1 MRMSSLQRVSLAL
14 FTLVFISGC
23 FPNRQNFQP
32 RTIENST
39 STEIINEQSFS
50 AQNTSTPR
58 FTLTIATTA
67 TITPTA
73 LEVLPTSLPN
83 VTVAAVDGNLFIRR
97 GPGLEYNSVGVLYEG
112 KKAKIIGRDILSGWV
127 QINIPKSKSIGWVS
141 IQTQFSKITGDLD
154 TVPSFTFTDW
164 SQPAYIKNCTEHDMF
179 IEPAGLYLYSLYAN
193 ASGENEVQ
201 VNPGEYIVYDV
212 FVEDLPEVARVS
224 VREGITAY
232 ITINGLEVKHKC
244 P

>member
-1 MRMSSLQRVSLAL
+1 MKVFSAKYRLIFLLPFFFVSS
-14 FTLVFISGC
+14 C
-23 FPNRQNFQP
+23 FRTQLNFQTRIVEDIP
-32 RTIENST
+32 LTAVADEQIPTVQST
-39 STEIINEQSFS
+39 F
-50 AQNTSTPR
+50 TPQP
-58 FTLTIATTA
+58 TA
-67 TITPTA
+67 TIVPTA
-73 LEVLPTSLPN
+73 SEVVLPTTSTDVMITAIN
-83 VTVAAVDGNLFIRR
+83 GNLFIRR

-164 SQPAYIKNCTEHDMF
+164 PQPAYIKNCTENDMF
-179 IEPAGLYLYSLYAN
+179 IEPAGLYLYSLYSN
-193 ASGENEVQ
+193 STGENEVQ
-201 VNPGEYIVYDV
+201 VNPGEYIIYDL
-212 FVEDLPEVARVS
+212 FVSGEPEVTRVS

-232 ITINGLEVKHKC
+232 ITINGLGIEHKC